1 MPHSDQTLLY
11 AWLIPLLPL
20 IGFLINGFLC
30 PFFGLNVPKRVTG
43 ALATAAVF
51 ASFGIACVLF
61 QHVLAADEAHKQI
74 TVYLAPWLN
83 VPTDPNSIHSFTVN
97 FEMLIDPL
105 SVLMMLIIT
114 GVGGLIHLYSTAYMA
129 ADKGYQ
135 RFFTYLNLFI
145 FFMLLLV
152 MANNLLM
159 LFIGWEGVGLCSYLL
174 IGFFYEKKSAGD
186 AAKKAFIVNRIG
198 DVGVLIGMFF
208 IFHYFHTLDFVT
220 GYGLGLG
227 QPVTVGMTEAAP
239 ALTAL
244 AMPAVV
250 TTMLLMLF
258 LGCTGKSAQF
268 PLYTWL
274 PDAMEGPTP
283 VSALIHAATMVT
295 AGIYLVARTHALFEL
310 SDTAM
315 VTIAVI
321 GISTAFFAATIGLM
335 QNDIKR
341 VLAYSTV
348 SQLGYMFAACG
359 AGIFA
364 AGMYHVMTHAFFKAC
379 LFLGSGSVIHAV
391 EHAMHASHGH
401 QGEQDAAHAE
411 HGDSAG
417 EKSGNT
423 AGPDP
428 SDPQDMRNMG
438 GLLKKIPVTGWSMI
452 LATLAICGIW
462 PFAGYYSKDEILWR
476 TWLVY
481 SSVPWLHWAF
491 WGIGVV
497 TALLTAFYMT
507 RLVMKTFFGA
517 PRTDAARNAHDSSPA
532 MLIPIG
538 ILALLSFVAGW
549 PILPLN
555 YEKFSDFLAPSVRTP
570 GYVGPIGSAM
580 AEKTLGL
587 VTLGLIV
594 AVMVGCFLRY
604 RATKNNELMR
614 PEVRA
619 NHRLL
624 SPGWYNWAILNK
636 YFVDEA
642 YNLYFVKWGKML
654 ATWLWRKFDVEGV
667 DGIVNGVGAFAAW
680 SGQCVRKFQNGY
692 VRSYALSMVTG
703 ILLILVVVVVRA
715 MGLRH

>member
-11 AWLIPLLPL
+11 AWLIPLFPL
-20 IGFLINGFLC
+20 IGFLINGLM
-30 PFFGLNVPKRVTG
+30 GTKLPKLVSGVIGTV
-43 ALATAAVF
+43 AVF
-51 ASFGIACVLF
+51 SSFAVAVRLF
-61 QHVLAADEAHKQI
+61 MVVTAADEAHRQI

-83 VPTDPNSIHSFTVN
+83 VPTDPNGIHSFAVN
-97 FEMLIDPL
+97 FELLIDPL

-174 IGFFYEKKSAGD
+174 IGFFYEKRSAGD

-208 IFHYFHTLDFVT
+208 MFHYFGTLDFVT
-220 GYGLGLG
+220 GASGIR
-227 QPVTVGMTEAAP
+227 GMTEAAP
-239 ALTAL
+239 ALVAAAT
-244 AMPAVV
+244 PTVI
-250 TTMLLMLF
+250 TTMLLMIF

-295 AGIYLVARTHALFEL
+295 AGIYLVSRTHALFEL
-310 SDTAM
+310 SDAAM
-315 VTIAVI
+315 VTVAVV

-359 AGIFA
+359 AGVFA
-364 AGMYHVMTHAFFKAC
+364 AGMFHVMTHAFFKAC

-401 QGEQDAAHAE
+401 QGEQNVAHAE
-411 HGDSAG
+411 HGDSAD
-417 EKSGNT
+417 EKTGGT

-428 SDPQDMRNMG
+428 NDPQDMRNMG
-438 GLLKKIPVTGWSMI
+438 GLFKKIPVTAYSM
-452 LATLAICGIW
+452 LFATLAICGVF
-462 PFAGYYSKDEILWR
+462 PFAGFWSKDEILW
-476 TWLVY
+476 TNFQAGGL
-481 SSVPWLHWAF
+481 LFWAV
-491 WGIGVV
+491 GAV
-497 TALLTAFYMT
+497 TALLTAFYMM
-507 RLVMKTFFGA
+507 RMMMKTYAGP
-517 PRTDAARNAHDSSPA
+517 PRTDAARGAHESSLA
-532 MLIPIG
+532 MIVPIG
-538 ILALLSFVAGW
+538 ILAVLSSITGW
-549 PILPLN
+549 AVLRFKTF
-555 YEKFSDFLAPSVRTP
+555 EDFLAPSVSTP
-570 GYVGPIGSAM
+570 GYRGLATNPGL
-580 AEKTLGL
+580 EPYLGW
-587 VTLGLIV
+587 GLFAVIV
-594 AVMVGCFLRY
+594 VVLLICYSIYTSSFRTNHSG
-604 RATKNNELMR
+604 ELMQ

-624 SPGWYNWAILNK
+624 SLGWYNWAILNK

-642 YNLYFVKWGKML
+642 YNFWFVKLGKRL

-680 SGQCVRKFQNGY
+680 SGQRVRKAQNGY
-692 VRSYALSMVTG
+692 VRSYAFSMVTG

-715 MGLRH
+715 MGLHR

>member
-11 AWLIPLLPL
+11 AWLIPLFPL
-20 IGFLINGFLC
+20 IGFLINGVLG
-30 PFFGLNVPKRVTG
+30 PLTGKPLPKRFAG
-43 ALATAAVF
+43 ALGTIAVF
-51 ASFGIACVLF
+51 ASFVVSCLLF
-61 QHVLAADEAHKQI
+61 QHVLAADEAHKLA
-74 TVYLAPWLN
+74 TVYLAQWMF
-83 VPTDPNSIHSFTVN
+83 VPLDHNGIHSFTVN
-97 FEMLIDPL
+97 FEMLVDPL

-152 MANNLLM
+152 TANNLLM

-208 IFHYFHTLDFVT
+208 LFHYFGTLDFVT
-220 GYGLGLG
+220 GQAG
-227 QPVTVGMTEAAP
+227 VTGMTEAAP
-239 ALTAL
+239 SLMAL
-244 AMPAVV
+244 ATPPLV
-250 TTMLLMLF
+250 TTLLLMVF

-295 AGIYLVARTHALFEL
+295 AGIYLVSRMHALFIL
-310 SDTAM
+310 SDVAM
-315 VTIAVI
+315 VTIAVV
-321 GISTAFFAATIGLM
+321 GIATAFFAATIGLM

-359 AGIFA
+359 AGVFA
-364 AGMYHVMTHAFFKAC
+364 AGMFHVMTHAFFKAC

-391 EHAMHASHGH
+391 EHAMHASHEH
-401 QGEQDAAHAE
+401 KGEQDVAHAE
-411 HGDSAG
+411 HGDSAD
-417 EKSGNT
+417 EKTGGT

-428 SDPQDMRNMG
+428 NDPQDMRNMG
-438 GLLKKIPVTGWSMI
+438 GLFPRIRVTAVSMMA
-452 LATLAICGIW
+452 ATAAICGIA
-462 PFAGYYSKDEILWR
+462 PFAGFWSKDQILWR
-476 TWLVY
+476 DWETLASGDW
-481 SSVPWLHWAF
+481 WF
-491 WGIGVV
+491 WGVGAL

-507 RLVMKTFFGA
+507 RMVMKTFFGA
-517 PRTDAARNAHDSSPA
+517 PRTEAAKTAHESSPA
-532 MLIPIG
+532 MLIPIVL
-538 ILALLSFVAGW
+538 LAIMSSITGW
-549 PILPLN
+549 AVL
-555 YEKFSDFLAPSVRTP
+555 KFDTFADFLGPSVGGLPATHNENLETAFEWGTMIAIVLVM
-570 GYVGPIGSAM
+570 GY
-580 AEKTLGL
+580 
-587 VTLGLIV
+587 
-594 AVMVGCFLRY
+594 CFLRY

-642 YNLYFVKWGKML
+642 YNFWFVKLGKKL
-654 ATWLWRKFDVEGV
+654 ANWLWITFDERGI

-680 SGQCVRKFQNGY
+680 SGQRIRKVQNGY
-692 VRSYALSMVTG
+692 VRSYAFSMVTG

>member
-11 AWLIPLLPL
+11 AWLIPLFPL
-20 IGFLINGFLC
+20 IGFLINGVVGPLIGK
-30 PFFGLNVPKRVTG
+30 PFHKMFAGS
-43 ALATAAVF
+43 LATIAVF
-51 ASFGIACVLF
+51 ASFVVACLLF
-61 QHVLAADEAHKQI
+61 KHVLAADDAHKLA
-74 TVYLAPWLN
+74 TVYLTQWMF
-83 VPTDPNSIHSFTVN
+83 VPIDHNGIHSFTVN

-152 MANNLLM
+152 TANNLLM

-208 IFHYFHTLDFVT
+208 LFHYFGTLDFVT
-220 GYGLGLG
+220 GHAG
-227 QPVTVGMTEAAP
+227 VTGMTEAAHS
-239 ALTAL
+239 LMAL
-244 AMPAVV
+244 ATPPLI
-250 TTMLLMLF
+250 TTLLLMVF

-295 AGIYLVARTHALFEL
+295 AGIYLVSRMHALFIL
-310 SDTAM
+310 SDVAM
-315 VTIAVI
+315 VTIAVV
-321 GISTAFFAATIGLM
+321 GIATAFFAATIGLM

-359 AGIFA
+359 AGVFA
-364 AGMYHVMTHAFFKAC
+364 AGMFHVMTHAFFKAC

-391 EHAMHASHGH
+391 EHAMHASYEHK
-401 QGEQDAAHAE
+401 GEQDAAHAE
-411 HGDSAG
+411 HGDSVD
-417 EKSGNT
+417 EKTGGT

-428 SDPQDMRNMG
+428 NDPQDMRNMG
-438 GLLKKIPVTGWSMI
+438 GLFPRIKITAVCMI
-452 LATLAICGIW
+452 AATAAICGIW
-462 PFAGYYSKDEILWR
+462 PFAGYYSKDEILWQDWE
-476 TWLVY
+476 TMAGGDWL
-481 SSVPWLHWAF
+481 F
-491 WGIGVV
+491 WGVGLF
-497 TALLTAFYMT
+497 TALLTAFYMV
-507 RLVMKTFFGA
+507 RMVMKTFFGA
-517 PRTDAARNAHDSSPA
+517 PRTEAAKNAHESSPA

-538 ILALLSFVAGW
+538 ILAVLSFVAGW
-549 PILPLN
+549 PLLPLN
-555 YEKFSDFLAPSVRTP
+555 FEEFSKFLAPSVGVTP
-570 GYVGPIGSAM
+570 STHPLIESELGIG
-580 AEKTLGL
+580 TLAAILL
-587 VTLGLIV
+587 VI
-594 AVMVGCFLRY
+594 AYCIMRY
-604 RATKNNELMR
+604 RASKNNELMT
-614 PEVRA
+614 PQARA
-619 NHRLL
+619 DHRGWTLQHLL
-624 SPGWYNWAILNK
+624 PTRGWYNWAILNK

-642 YNLYFVKWGKML
+642 YNFWFVKLGKKL
-654 ATWLWRKFDVEGV
+654 ANWLWITFDERGI

-680 SGQCVRKFQNGY
+680 SGQRVRKVQNGY
-692 VRSYALSMVTG
+692 VRSYAFSMVTG

-715 MGLRH
+715 MGLHH

>member
-1 MPHSDQTLLY
+1 MPHSDQSLMY
-11 AWLIPLLPL
+11 AWLIPLFPL
-20 IGFLINGFLC
+20 IGFLINGVLG
-30 PFFGLNVPKRVTG
+30 PLTGKPLNKAFAG
-43 ALATAAVF
+43 WLATAAVF
-51 ASFGIACVLF
+51 ASFAIAIKLF
-61 QHVLAADEAHKQI
+61 TVVTAADEAHRQL
-74 TVYLAPWLN
+74 TVYLAPWLH
-83 VPTDPNSIHSFTVN
+83 VPADPNRGIAAFTVN
-97 FEMLIDPL
+97 FELLIDPL

-114 GVGGLIHLYSTAYMA
+114 GVGGLIHLYSTSYMA

-174 IGFFYEKKSAGD
+174 IGFFYEKRSAGD

-208 IFHYFHTLDFVT
+208 LFHYFGTLDFVT
-220 GYGLGLG
+220 GHDGIK
-227 QPVTVGMTEAAP
+227 GMTEAAP
-239 ALTAL
+239 ALL
-244 AMPAVV
+244 AAASPTVIA
-250 TTMLLMLF
+250 TLLLMLF
-258 LGCTGKSAQF
+258 FGCTGKSAQI

-295 AGIYLVARTHALFEL
+295 AGIYLVSRSHSLFEL
-310 SDTAM
+310 SDVAM

-359 AGIFA
+359 AGVFA
-364 AGMYHVMTHAFFKAC
+364 AGMFHVMTHAFFKAC

-401 QGEQDAAHAE
+401 QGEQNAAHAE
-411 HGDSAG
+411 HGDSADEHTG
-417 EKSGNT
+417 GT

-428 SDPQDMRNMG
+428 NDPQDMRNMG
-438 GLLKKIPVTGWSMI
+438 GLFPRIKVTAVSMMA
-452 LATLAICGIW
+452 ATAAICGIA
-462 PFAGYYSKDEILWR
+462 PFAGFWSKDQILWR
-476 TWLVY
+476 DWETLAGGDWV
-481 SSVPWLHWAF
+481 F
-491 WGIGVV
+491 WGVGFV

-507 RLVMKTFFGA
+507 RMVMKTFFGV
-517 PRTDAARNAHDSSPA
+517 PRTEAAKNAHESSLA
-532 MLIPIG
+532 MLTPIVLLA
-538 ILALLSFVAGW
+538 ILSSITGW
-549 PILPLN
+549 LVL
-555 YEKFSDFLAPSVRTP
+555 KFETFADFLGPSV
-570 GYVGPIGSAM
+570 GPLPATHNDNLEGEFEWGTMIAIVLVM
-580 AEKTLGL
+580 AY
-587 VTLGLIV
+587 
-594 AVMVGCFLRY
+594 CFLRY
-604 RATKNNELMR
+604 RATKNNELMT
-614 PEVRA
+614 PEQRA
-619 NHRLL
+619 DHRGWTVQHFLPT
-624 SPGWYNWAILNK
+624 PGWYNWAILNK

-642 YNLYFVKWGKML
+642 YNLYFVKWGKKL

-680 SGQCVRKFQNGY
+680 SGQRIRKTQNGY
-692 VRSYALSMVTG
+692 VRSYAFSMVTG
-703 ILLILVVVVVRA
+703 ILLILVVVAVRA
-715 MGLRH
+715 MGLHR

>member
-1 MPHSDQTLLY
+1 MPHSAQTLSY
-11 AWLIPLLPL
+11 AWLIPLFPL
-20 IGFLINGFLC
+20 VGFLINGLL
-30 PFFGLNVPKRVTG
+30 GTKLPK
-43 ALATAAVF
+43 LASGVIGTLAVF
-51 ASFGIACVLF
+51 LSFAVAVRLF
-61 QHVLAADEAHKQI
+61 MVVTAADEAHRQL

-83 VPTDPNSIHSFTVN
+83 VPTDPNGIHSFAVN
-97 FEMLIDPL
+97 FELLIDPL

-174 IGFFYEKKSAGD
+174 IGFFYEKRSAGD

-208 IFHYFHTLDFVT
+208 MFHYFGTLDFVT
-220 GYGLGLG
+220 GHSGIL
-227 QPVTVGMTEAAP
+227 GMTEAAP
-239 ALTAL
+239 AVVAL
-244 AMPAVV
+244 ATPAVI
-250 TTMLLMLF
+250 TTMLLMIF
-258 LGCTGKSAQF
+258 FGCTGKSAQF

-295 AGIYLVARTHALFEL
+295 AGIYLVSRTHSLFEL

-315 VTIAVI
+315 ITIAVT
-321 GISTAFFAATIGLM
+321 GIATAFFAATIGLM

-359 AGIFA
+359 AGVFA
-364 AGMYHVMTHAFFKAC
+364 AGMFHVMTHAFFKAC

-391 EHAMHASHGH
+391 EHAMHTSHGH
-401 QGEQDAAHAE
+401 EGEQNVAHAE
-411 HGDSAG
+411 HGDSAD
-417 EKSGNT
+417 EKTGGT
-423 AGPDP
+423 AGPDA

-438 GLLKKIPVTGWSMI
+438 GLFPRIRITAVSMMA
-452 LATLAICGIW
+452 ATAAICGIA
-462 PFAGYYSKDEILWR
+462 PFAGFWSKDQILWR
-476 TWLVY
+476 DWETLAGGDWL
-481 SSVPWLHWAF
+481 F
-491 WGIGVV
+491 WGVGAF
-497 TALLTAFYMT
+497 TAVLTAFYMT
-507 RLVMKTFFGA
+507 RMVMKTFFGA
-517 PRTDAARNAHDSSPA
+517 PRTEAAKTARESSPA
-532 MLIPIG
+532 MLIPIVL
-538 ILALLSFVAGW
+538 LAIMSSITGW
-549 PILPLN
+549 AVM
-555 YEKFSDFLAPSVRTP
+555 KFDTFADFLGPSVGALPTTHNENLEP
-570 GYVGPIGSAM
+570 AFEWGTMIAIVLVMGY
-580 AEKTLGL
+580 
-587 VTLGLIV
+587 
-594 AVMVGCFLRY
+594 CFLRY

-642 YNLYFVKWGKML
+642 YNFWFVKLGKKL

-680 SGQCVRKFQNGY
+680 SGQRVRKVQNGY
-692 VRSYALSMVTG
+692 VRSYAFSMVVG
-703 ILLILVVVVVRA
+703 IVVILVFVVVGA
-715 MGLRH
+715 LNLHK